1 MSDNNPN
8 LTYTT
13 KGDYQFPNL
22 TMEVPEGDIGK
33 YGRMRLEF
41 LKEHRKG
48 RHSGLLLAGKLK
60 AHLLETN
67 ERTKAEIDKLVEDML
82 ETNPAPDKETD
93 QMGWVQHMNMLI
105 AKAEEIVVRETVYS

>member
-1 MSDNNPN
+1 MDNNN

-13 KGDYQFPNL
+13 KGDYQYPNL
-22 TMEVPEGDIGK
+22 TMDVPEGDIGK
-33 YGRMRLEF
+33 YGRMRLKF

-67 ERTKAEIDKLVEDML
+67 ERTKMEIDKLVEEML
-82 ETNPAPDKETD
+82 LTNPGPEKETD
-93 QMGWVQHMNMLI
+93 QMGWVQHRNMLI
-105 AKAEEIVVRETVYS
+105 ARAEEIVTQEIIFS